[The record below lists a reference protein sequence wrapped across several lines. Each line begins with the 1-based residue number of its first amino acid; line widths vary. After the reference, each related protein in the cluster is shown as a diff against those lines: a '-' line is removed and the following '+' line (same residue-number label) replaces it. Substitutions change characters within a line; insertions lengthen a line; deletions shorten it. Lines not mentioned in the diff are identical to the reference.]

1 MTNLKIDF
9 SNDRTTFRPGEEVAG
24 TVSWSTDQPVQKLE
38 LRLFWFTRGKGTQ
51 DMGLV
56 ETARFEQPSQN
67 ETRSFRFR
75 LPEAP
80 YSFSGTLISVVWALE
95 LIVHPSKEVTRSEIQ
110 VGPQRR
116 EVHLEKVADPGIA
129 QTWITITKG

>member
-1 MTNLKIDF
+1 MTDLKIELGE
-9 SNDRTTFRPGEEVAG
+9 NRTAFQPGEEVAG
-24 TVSWSTDQPVQKLE
+24 TVSWSADQPMQKLE

-51 DMGLV
+51 DTGLV
-56 ETARFEQPSQN
+56 ETARFEQPSQT

-95 LIVHPSKEVTRSEIQ
+95 LIVYPSKEVTRSEIQ

-116 EVHLEKVADPGIA
+116 EVHLEKVADAGIA
-129 QTWITITKG
+129 QTWITITKR